1 MWLQLNPHCTAL
13 WLPGANWGH
22 WDCSSGWDGGVSCTS
37 ALLGGGEMTLSPRAD
52 IGVPAA
58 HPAKGCGVWECA
70 QSTFSLSPPQG
81 HCCLPPCSA
90 SPTLSNK
97 SCCCLSPKS
106 LYKGRIAAALGHP
119 LGRGTPTP
127 SSPSALHCCG
137 SLCLE
142 SAGTLGGDLSA
153 SCSGAVSSQL
163 PTTSICAA
171 IKKIAGLTGRNK
183 IKRGGRK
190 ASKNNPAGASCA
202 HHIWN
207 PPHVHCT
214 LWICVPRG
222 VWSPWAARTQPAS
235 TEPPQCIPMAG
246 DAVLG
251 RLLHLLQGWGLA
263 PSCHP
268 GDTACHPRDTVL
280 AEQGRP
286 AEG

>member
-1 MWLQLNPHCTAL
+1 
-13 WLPGANWGH
+13 
-22 WDCSSGWDGGVSCTS
+22 
-37 ALLGGGEMTLSPRAD
+37 MTLSPRAD

-183 IKRGGRK
+183 IKRGGGEK
-190 ASKNNPAGASCA
+190 PQKITQQEHCVLTTSGTLLTSIALFGSASPEEFG
-202 HHIWN
+202 H
-207 PPHVHCT
+207 P
-214 LWICVPRG
+214 G
-222 VWSPWAARTQPAS
+222 QPARS
-235 TEPPQCIPMAG
+235 QSAQSHPSASQWVGMLCWVGSCTSCRDGAWHRAATQGTLHAIPVTPCWQSRAGPQR
-246 DAVLG
+246 VN
-251 RLLHLLQGWGLA
+251 
-263 PSCHP
+263 S
-268 GDTACHPRDTVL
+268 
-280 AEQGRP
+280 
-286 AEG
+286 